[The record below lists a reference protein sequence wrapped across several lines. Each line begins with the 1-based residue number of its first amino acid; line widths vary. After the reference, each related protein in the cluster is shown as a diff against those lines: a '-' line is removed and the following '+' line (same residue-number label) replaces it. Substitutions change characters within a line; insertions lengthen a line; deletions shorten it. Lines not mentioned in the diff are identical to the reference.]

1 MVGFFRRR
9 FRWRHLIIVAVAV
22 GLVVTAFSSAAP
34 SPTSTATA
42 TPSATPSS
50 TPTVPSTAGPCAGK
64 APPAAGYKHV
74 IWILEENEAQST
86 IKTSSMPYMTQ
97 LAGSCG
103 KTTNLTAVT
112 HPSLPNYIA
121 MTSGG
126 THGVTN
132 DDAPSHW
139 TGVIG
144 NAENIFHQLGTNW
157 KSLQNGMPSN
167 CALTSGGTSYA
178 AKHNPA
184 AYYSDNRTACSTQDV
199 PYDSSQTPDVSKAF
213 TFITPNLCN
222 DAHDCS
228 LQTADNWLKLV
239 VPKILSS
246 STYKTGDTL
255 LVITFDE
262 GVSSNQTIYT
272 TIVAP
277 SVIPGTVSTRPYTH
291 YSTLRVAEEL
301 LGLPPIGAASSA
313 PSWTHDFHLR

>member
-1 MVGFFRRR
+1 MVDFFRRR
-9 FRWRHLIIVAVAV
+9 FRWRHLLIVAVAV

-34 SPTSTATA
+34 SPKSTATA
-42 TPSATPSS
+42 TPSSTPSS
-50 TPTVPSTAGPCAGK
+50 TPTPPSTGGPCAGK
-64 APPAAGYKHV
+64 APPAGGYEHV
-74 IWILEENEAQST
+74 IWILEENEAQAT
-86 IKTSSMPYMTQ
+86 INASNMPYMTQ
-97 LAGSCG
+97 LAASCG
-103 KTTNLTAVT
+103 KTTNLTAVM

-139 TGVIG
+139 TSVIG
-144 NAENIFHQLGTNW
+144 NAENIFHQLGTDW
-157 KSLQNGMPSN
+157 KSLQDGMQSD

-178 AKHNPA
+178 VKHNPA
-184 AYYSDNRTACSTQDV
+184 AYYSDNRTACSTQDT

-228 LQTADNWLKLV
+228 LQTADDWLKIV

-246 STYKTGDTL
+246 STYKTGATL

-277 SVIPGTVSTRPYTH
+277 SVIPGTASTRAYTH

-301 LGLPPIGAASSA
+301 LGLPPIGAASTA
-313 PSWTHDFHLR
+313 PSWTHDFHLG